1 MKILQLGKFWPVRGG
16 VERVMADLMTGLSAR
31 GIDCDMM
38 CAASAGRGSISVLSE
53 HSSLITH
60 RTWVKAASTTIAP
73 SMVAQLKK
81 VAPAYDIIHVHHPDP
96 MAATALLLSGY
107 KGRVVLHWHS
117 DILKQKRLVRLYR
130 PLQRWLIDRAD
141 VVIGTTPEYI
151 RNSPDLAGAMSKIA
165 CVPIGVDAIEA
176 DPKGAEAIRALYAG
190 RTIVYFM
197 GRLIGYKGLEH
208 LVDAARYLP
217 DSYVILIGGD
227 GPLRGALQQRIDD
240 AGLAGKVVLLG
251 RIEQHLVSAY
261 YTACHVFCLPSVM
274 KTEAFGIVQIEA
286 MSLGKPVVATRIH
299 GSGTAWVNSHGH
311 SGLNVPVA
319 DPRAIADAIKAIT
332 ADTDCYTRFCRGA
345 EQRFNDNFRIDSMI
359 DRCVDIYN
367 NILK

>member
-16 VERVMADLMTGLSAR
+16 VERVMADLMAGFSAR

-38 CAASAGRGSISVLSE
+38 CAASSGRGSISVLSE

-81 VAPAYDIIHVHHPDP
+81 IASTYDIIHVHHPDP
-96 MAATALLLSGY
+96 MAAMALLFSGY
-107 KGRVVLHWHS
+107 KGHVVLHWHS
-117 DILKQKRLVRLYR
+117 DILKQKHLVRLYR
-130 PLQRWLIDRAD
+130 PLQHWLIDRAD
-141 VVIGTTPEYI
+141 VIIGTTPEYI
-151 RNSPDLAGAMSKIA
+151 SKSPDLVGAISKVV

-176 DPKGAEAIRALYAG
+176 DPEGAEAIRARYPG
-190 RTIVYFM
+190 KTIVYFM

-208 LVDAARYLP
+208 LIDAARYLS
-217 DSYVILIGGD
+217 DRYVILIGGD
-227 GPLRGALQQRIDD
+227 GPLRGELQQRINDL
-240 AGLAGKVVLLG
+240 GVAGKVVLLG
-251 RIEQHLVSAY
+251 RIDSHLVSAY

-299 GSGTAWVNSHGH
+299 GSGTAWVNSHGV

-319 DPRAIADAIKAIT
+319 APREIADAIMEIT
-332 ADTDCYTRFCRGA
+332 SDSECYASFCRGA
-345 EQRFNDNFRIDSMI
+345 KQRFYDNFRIDSMI
-359 DRCVDIYN
+359 DRCLDIYN